1 MFGERTPDPTG
12 ERTHDP
18 TSLGKATNR
27 RSGSHGR
34 RKRDNQLPPEMN
46 DGLSLSLT
54 ASKYLDSPSQTLP
67 VPSGEC
73 AEGQVGDIVL
83 PGQSRPTVSLVVPAM
98 NESEN
103 IPWVFGRI
111 PDSVD
116 EVILIDGY
124 STDDT
129 IGVALR
135 IRPDTRVVR
144 QLGRGKGCA
153 LRAGFTAAKGDY
165 IVMIDA
171 DGSMDPA
178 EVGLF
183 VQALEDGYDFVKG
196 SRYLPGGGSD
206 DLTRLRN
213 FGNYALKTS
222 VNMLFLVPFTDLC
235 YGYVAFRRT
244 CLEPLGLTSHGFE
257 IETEMAIHAVKANL
271 KIAEV
276 PSKESLRR
284 SGLSNLS
291 TFRDGKRVLRTLVRE
306 RMSRRMR
313 PVVDWLQFPEHP
325 VSTVSS
331 LNYGRTDGVDGTS
344 IDRAGEKHTTV
355 TVLAEQESITPV
367 GGMSASGAPAAD
379 LLVRRP
385 FVSSRVKVVG

>member
-1 MFGERTPDPTG
+1 MFNERTPDPT
-12 ERTHDP
+12 
-18 TSLGKATNR
+18 SLGNATNR
-27 RSGSHGR
+27 RSGNRGR
-34 RKRDNQLPPEMN
+34 RGSDNQLPPEMD

-54 ASKYLDSPSQTLP
+54 AIKHPDSPSQTLP
-67 VPSGEC
+67 VLSGEC
-73 AEGQVGDIVL
+73 AEGQVGDTVL

-124 STDDT
+124 STDNT

-135 IRPDTRVVR
+135 IRPETRVVR
-144 QLGRGKGCA
+144 QLARGKGCA
-153 LRAGFTAAKGDY
+153 LRAGFAAAQGDY

-171 DGSMDPA
+171 DGSMDPV
-178 EVGLF
+178 EVKLF
-183 VQALEDGYDFVKG
+183 VQALDNGYDFAKG

-235 YGYVAFRRT
+235 YGYVGFRRT
-244 CLEPLGLTSHGFE
+244 CLEPLGLTSQGFE

-276 PSKESLRR
+276 PSVESLRR
-284 SGLSNLS
+284 SGVSNLS

-306 RMSRRMR
+306 RMSRRKR
-313 PVVDWLQFPEHP
+313 PVVDWLQFPEHL

-331 LNYGRTDGVDGTS
+331 PNYGRTDGVDVTS
-344 IDRAGEKHTTV
+344 IDRAGEEHTTV
-355 TVLAEQESITPV
+355 TVLAEQENTTLA
-367 GGMSASGAPAAD
+367 GGSASAC
-379 LLVRRP
+379 LI
-385 FVSSRVKVVG
+385 SSSDKSSIPS